1 LLFLFQSDIQH
12 RCSTVLLLFIILFF
26 LQQGADA
33 ESSMKT
39 KEMERQKWIQELG
52 KEIK

>member
-1 LLFLFQSDIQH
+1 MQYCFSF
-12 RCSTVLLLFIILFF
+12 VYYFVF

>member
-1 LLFLFQSDIQH
+1 VFCFSSS
-12 RCSTVLLLFIILFF
+12 CVPYVASFSTFVYYFVF